1 MQKLALEYLI
11 RAKDRFPGHTA
22 LVEEGA
28 AISYAD
34 LWRRA
39 VALGWRIREAVPGAR
54 RPVVIAID
62 KSIAAVTALLAVQL
76 SGHIYV
82 PFDAASPEARRAAVW
97 RLLDDPPVVE
107 KAEHGFRVAGVDSA
121 AESYSPEREAELL
134 NKLRS
139 LTNLDP
145 LYIIFTSGTT
155 GEPKGVTISN
165 AAVID
170 YIDWVVETYQITDRE
185 IIGGQAPLY
194 FDNSV
199 LDLYAS
205 FATGA
210 TLHLIS
216 QRKFR
221 FLSDLV
227 GYLEAQRISLIFF
240 VPSLLANIAAFD
252 LLSGRKLGALRK
264 VLFAGEA
271 MPLNTLKYLRGKL
284 PHALLSNLYGPT
296 EITVDAVHH
305 IFGSELES
313 LEAVPLGL
321 PCENSKIVF
330 LDDAGQPVTDTDVVA
345 EICIGGIGVSLGYWN
360 NPEKTQAAFIQNPE
374 NPHCR
379 EILYKTGDYGYRSGK
394 DGLIYF
400 VGRRDHQI
408 KHLGHRIELGEIEA
422 ALGRIDGIQQCCVVH
437 DPVGQRILAFYTSAS
452 AGPIADLR
460 RRLAEFLPAYM
471 IPQACCRL
479 ESFPVTANG
488 KIDRERLLSGGTDPN
503 ATPNL

>member
-11 RAKDRFPGHTA
+11 HTKDRFPDRTA

-28 AISYAD
+28 SLSYRE
-34 LWRRA
+34 LWQAA
-39 VALGWRIREAVPGAR
+39 VALGGQIKRAVPGPR
-54 RPVVIAID
+54 RPVVVDID
-62 KSIAAVTALLAVQL
+62 KSIVAVTALLAVQL

-82 PFDAASPEARRAAVW
+82 PLDPASPAERRKSVW
-97 RLLDDPPVVE
+97 RLLDNPPAVTWDG
-107 KAEHGFRVAGVDSA
+107 HSFRLDGKPVAAGDVQSEQETA
-121 AESYSPEREAELL
+121 LL
-134 NKLRS
+134 EGLRA
-139 LTNLDP
+139 LTGLDP

-155 GEPKGVTISN
+155 GEPKGVTIAN
-165 AAVID
+165 ASVID
-170 YIDWVVETYQITDRE
+170 YIDWVVKTYAVDE
-185 IIGGQAPLY
+185 HDIIGSQAPLY

-210 TLHLIS
+210 TLHLIGK
-216 QRKFR
+216 RRFR

-227 GYLEAQRISLIFF
+227 AYLEEQRVSLIFF

-252 LLSGRKLGALRK
+252 LFSGRKLDGLRK

-271 MPLNTLKYLRGKL
+271 MPLNTLKYLREKL

-296 EITVDAVHH
+296 EITVDAIFH
-305 IFGSELES
+305 IFGAELEG
-313 LEAVPLGL
+313 LDAVPLGL
-321 PCENSKIVF
+321 PCDNSKIVF
-330 LDDAGQPVTDTDVVA
+330 LDDQGQPVNAPDVVA
-345 EICIGGIGVSLGYWN
+345 EICVGGIGVALGYWN

-374 NPHCR
+374 QSQFR
-379 EILYKTGDYGYRSGK
+379 EVLYKTGDYGYRSGK

-422 ALGRIDGIQQCCVVH
+422 ALDRIEEVRQCCAAY
-437 DPVGQRILAFYTSAS
+437 DRAGQRILAYYTSAT
-452 AGPIADLR
+452 AQPIADLR
-460 RRLAEFLPAYM
+460 QRLGAFLPAYM
-471 IPQACCRL
+471 VPHACHRL

-488 KIDRERLLSGGTDPN
+488 KIDRERLLAE
-503 ATPNL
+503 ATAPS